1 MRCDE
6 MIRQKWMTWD
16 EMCKIEIKA
25 TYYSVN
31 ILLVF
36 QKVFLVSND
45 TIQAWNSVYQKTL
58 NFSKLVD
65 WIYTKMPEINVK

>member
-16 EMCKIEIKA
+16 EMRRIAMKA

-36 QKVFLVSND
+36 QNVFLVSND

>member
-6 MIRQKWMTWD
+6 MIRQKRMRWD
-16 EMCKIEIKA
+16 EMCKIAIKA

-31 ILLVF
+31 ILLVS
-36 QKVFLVSND
+36 QNVFLFSND

-65 WIYTKMPEINVK
+65 